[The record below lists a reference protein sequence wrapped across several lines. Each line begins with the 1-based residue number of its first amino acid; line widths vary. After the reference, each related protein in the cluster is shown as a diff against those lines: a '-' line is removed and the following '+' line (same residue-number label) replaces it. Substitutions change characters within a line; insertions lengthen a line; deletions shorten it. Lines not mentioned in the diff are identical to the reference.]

1 MPPIEPSAQEQP
13 ESPRQSHGQHWG
25 GPPPWSQHWGTQHWG
40 TQHGGTQHWG
50 HRQWRP
56 GHWNPEWHANRRLLF
71 LRFLSVF
78 GLIFLFT
85 VGGMAL
91 LAYLLTRWFGG
102 DGHTA
107 IVVWLSGCGLAFGL
121 PMVGIALA
129 VRTFRRVT
137 TPLANVMAAADAVAA
152 GDLRVRVPE
161 GGKGDFSRLT
171 HSFNQM
177 VTELERNDQQ
187 RRNLTADVAH
197 ELRTPLHIIQGN
209 LEGILDGVYEATPE
223 HINTTLEETRHLAR
237 LVDDLRTL
245 SLAESGQLPMVQT
258 PVAVQDLL
266 SDVVV
271 SFEGQAEVKGIE
283 LRVAGGEWRVT
294 GTAGADDHALL
305 IEADAGRLNQVLSNL
320 VVNALRHTPAGG
332 TITLTAN
339 RQDNFARIT
348 VTDTGEGI
356 AAEDLPFLFDRFWRG
371 DRARTHSTGVGSG
384 LGLAIARQLVQAHGG
399 QITVQSE
406 VGRGTTF
413 TIDLPLL
420 VK

>member
-1 MPPIEPSAQEQP
+1 
-13 ESPRQSHGQHWG
+13 
-25 GPPPWSQHWGTQHWG
+25 
-40 TQHGGTQHWG
+40 
-50 HRQWRP
+50 
-56 GHWNPEWHANRRLLF
+56 
-71 LRFLSVF
+71 
-78 GLIFLFT
+78 
-85 VGGMAL
+85 MAL

-152 GDLRVRVPE
+152 GDLSVRIPE
-161 GGKGDFSRLT
+161 GSKGEFTRLT

-177 VTELERNDQQ
+177 VTELERSDQQ

-258 PVAVQDLL
+258 RM
-266 SDVVV
+266 
-271 SFEGQAEVKGIE
+271 AE
-283 LRVAGGEWRVT
+283 
-294 GTAGADDHALL
+294 
-305 IEADAGRLNQVLSNL
+305 
-320 VVNALRHTPAGG
+320 
-332 TITLTAN
+332 
-339 RQDNFARIT
+339 
-348 VTDTGEGI
+348 
-356 AAEDLPFLFDRFWRG
+356 
-371 DRARTHSTGVGSG
+371 ARTRTGYPWPAIVRRFGRFRRGSM
-384 LGLAIARQLVQAHGG
+384 
-399 QITVQSE
+399 
-406 VGRGTTF
+406 
-413 TIDLPLL
+413 P
-420 VK
+420 

>member
-1 MPPIEPSAQEQP
+1 MPPFEPSAQEQP
-13 ESPRQSHGQHWG
+13 KSPRQEQGQHWG
-25 GPPPWSQHWGTQHWG
+25 GQPPWAKQWGSQQWGSQHRGS
-40 TQHGGTQHWG
+40 QHWG
-50 HRQWRP
+50 HRPWRP
-56 GHWNPEWHANRRLLF
+56 GHWNPEWHTNRRLLF

-121 PMVGIALA
+121 PMVGVALA
-129 VRTFRRVT
+129 IRTFRRVT

-152 GDLRVRVPE
+152 GDLSVRVPN

-209 LEGILDGVYEATPE
+209 LEGILDGVYEPTPE
-223 HINTTLEETRHLAR
+223 HITNTLDETRHLAR

-245 SLAESGQLPMVQT
+245 SLAESGQLPMVRT

-271 SFEGQAEVKGIE
+271 SFEGQAEAKGVE

-294 GTAGADDHALL
+294 GNADKGELL

-332 TITLTAN
+332 EIVLTAS
-339 RQDNFARIT
+339 QQGHLVRIT
-348 VTDTGEGI
+348 VADTGEGI

-371 DRARTHSTGVGSG
+371 DRARTHNEGVGSG

-399 QITVQSE
+399 QIAVQSE

-420 VK
+420 TKQP

>member
-1 MPPIEPSAQEQP
+1 MPPFEPSPQEQP
-13 ESPRQSHGQHWG
+13 EDPWQSH
-25 GPPPWSQHWGTQHWG
+25 S
-40 TQHGGTQHWG
+40 QHGGGRPPLAQQWG
-50 HRQWRP
+50 QRQWRP
-56 GHWNPEWHANRRLLF
+56 RHWNPEWHANRRWLF
-71 LRFLSVF
+71 FRFLAVF

-91 LAYLLTRWFGG
+91 MAYLLTRWFGG

-107 IVVWLSGCGLAFGL
+107 IIVWLSGCGLAFGL
-121 PMVGIALA
+121 PLLGVALA

-161 GGKGDFSRLT
+161 GGNGEFKRLS

-177 VTELERNDQQ
+177 VTELERSDQQ

-223 HINTTLEETRHLAR
+223 HINATLDETRHLAR

-245 SLAESGQLPMVQT
+245 SLAESGQLPLVRT
-258 PVAVQDLL
+258 PVDVQDLL

-271 SFEGQAEVKGIE
+271 SFEGQAEVKGITLQITNYE
-283 LRVAGGEWRVT
+283 LRIT
-294 GTAGADDHALL
+294 GNTDADDDTLL

-332 TITLTAN
+332 AITLMAQ
-339 RQDNFARIT
+339 RQDHFARVT
-348 VTDTGEGI
+348 VADTGEGI
-356 AAEDLPFLFDRFWRG
+356 APEDLPFLFDRFWRG
-371 DRARTHSTGVGSG
+371 DRARTHSEGVGSG

-420 VK
+420 MKQP

>member
-1 MPPIEPSAQEQP
+1 MPPLEHSPEEEP
-13 ESPRQSHGQHWG
+13 ESPWQRHQQHWG
-25 GPPPWSQHWGTQHWG
+25 KHPAWAT
-40 TQHGGTQHWG
+40 HWG
-50 HRQWRP
+50 HKQWQP
-56 GHWNPEWHANRRLLF
+56 GRWRDDWQASR
-71 LRFLSVF
+71 RFLFFRFLAVF

-107 IVVWLSGCGLAFGL
+107 IIVWLGGCGLAFGL
-121 PMVGIALA
+121 PMVGVALA

-161 GGKGDFSRLT
+161 GGKGEFTRLT

-177 VTELERNDQQ
+177 VAELERSDQQ

-223 HINTTLEETRHLAR
+223 HINTTLDETRHLAR

-245 SLAESGQLPMVQT
+245 SLAESGQLPLVRT
-258 PVAVQDLL
+258 PVDVQDLL

-271 SFEGQAEVKGIE
+271 SFEAQAEAKGIN
-283 LRVAGGEWRVT
+283 LRITHHASRITNHESRIT
-294 GTAGADDHALL
+294 GNRDTDDDDTLL

-332 TITLTAN
+332 TITLSAS
-339 RQDNFARIT
+339 RVDSFARII
-348 VTDTGEGI
+348 VADTGEGI
-356 AAEDLPFLFDRFWRG
+356 APEDLPFLFDRFWRG
-371 DRARTHSTGVGSG
+371 DRARTHNEGVGSG
-384 LGLAIARQLVQAHGG
+384 LGLAITRQLVQGHGG
-399 QITVQSE
+399 QIAVQSE

-413 TIDLPLL
+413 TLDLPLL
-420 VK
+420 FERT

>member
-1 MPPIEPSAQEQP
+1 
-13 ESPRQSHGQHWG
+13 
-25 GPPPWSQHWGTQHWG
+25 
-40 TQHGGTQHWG
+40 
-50 HRQWRP
+50 
-56 GHWNPEWHANRRLLF
+56 
-71 LRFLSVF
+71 
-78 GLIFLFT
+78 
-85 VGGMAL
+85 MAL

-245 SLAESGQLPMVQT
+245 SLAESGQLPMVRT
-258 PVAVQDLL
+258 PVDVHDLL

-271 SFEGQAEVKGIE
+271 SFEGQAEVKGVE
-283 LRVAGGEWRVT
+283 LRIMRPEGPRELRMT
-294 GTAGADDHALL
+294 ESADISQEVLL

-339 RQDNFARIT
+339 RQNNFARIT

-371 DRARTHSTGVGSG
+371 DRARTHSEGVGSG

-413 TIDLPLL
+413 TLDLPLL
-420 VK
+420 IK

>member
-1 MPPIEPSAQEQP
+1 MPPFEPSAEEQTH
-13 ESPRQSHGQHWG
+13 SSWHGHEPHG
-25 GPPPWSQHWGTQHWG
+25 GGQPPWAR
-40 TQHGGTQHWG
+40 HWG

-56 GHWNPEWHANRRLLF
+56 GRWGHEWHASRRLLF
-71 LRFLSVF
+71 LRFLTVF

-107 IVVWLSGCGLAFGL
+107 IIVWLSGCGLAFGL

-237 LVDDLRTL
+237 LVDDLRIL
-245 SLAESGQLPMVQT
+245 SLAESGQLPMVRT

-266 SDVVV
+266 SDVIV
-271 SFEGQAEVKGIE
+271 SFEGQAETNGID
-283 LRVAGGEWRVT
+283 LQIT
-294 GTAGADDHALL
+294 GSTDASDDALL
-305 IEADAGRLNQVLSNL
+305 IDADAGRLNQVLSNL
-320 VVNALRHTPAGG
+320 VVNALRHTPTGG
-332 TITLTAN
+332 AITLMAQ
-339 RQDNFARIT
+339 RQDAFARIT
-348 VTDTGEGI
+348 VADTGEGI

-371 DRARTHSTGVGSG
+371 DRARTHNEGVGSG
-384 LGLAIARQLVQAHGG
+384 LGLAIARQLIQAHGG
-399 QITVQSE
+399 QIGVHSQ
-406 VGRGTTF
+406 VGHGTTF

-420 VK
+420 IGEQEGSN